1 MDELE
6 LLEQLQTI
14 KNKLENNEVL
24 TDDEYKLFASMI
36 FAAAIGVMEKSVSFI
51 LGAFVLDECTESD
64 ESKLYNYIELPE
76 EEDK

>member
-36 FAAAIGVMEKSVSFI
+36 FAAAIGVMEKSFSFI
-51 LGAFVLDECTESD
+51 LGDFVLDECTESD